1 MAYCAFTQND
11 QSMVINSGWISKTAR
26 CALCLVFS
34 VLVGTGIHDSAKL
47 DDAVILSVDKRLSVC
62 VYRPISDH
70 NVKRS
75 FVLCLVPLPFL
86 CLTAFPGRVLNILHK
101 YLHCTYISGT
111 PGRFFFYFSH
121 FFKTI
126 SCLDLRW
133 LNSAFRPFARCHI
146 LWHRVNTA
154 RCHSLWRRGT
164 WHDDIRPGN
173 WRVTNFFGF

>member
-1 MAYCAFTQND
+1 
-11 QSMVINSGWISKTAR
+11 
-26 CALCLVFS
+26 VFS

-101 YLHCTYISGT
+101 YLHCTYPSGT
-111 PGRFFFYFSH
+111 P
-121 FFKTI
+121 T
-126 SCLDLRW
+126 D
-133 LNSAFRPFARCHI
+133 
-146 LWHRVNTA
+146 
-154 RCHSLWRRGT
+154 
-164 WHDDIRPGN
+164 
-173 WRVTNFFGF
+173 FFGILVFFL